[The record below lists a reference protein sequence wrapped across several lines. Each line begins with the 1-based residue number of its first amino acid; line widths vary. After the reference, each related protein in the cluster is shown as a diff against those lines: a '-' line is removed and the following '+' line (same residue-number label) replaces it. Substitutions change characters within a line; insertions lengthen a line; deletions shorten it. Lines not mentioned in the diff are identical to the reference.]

1 MQTLIGKSASELS
14 QLAYQATIDPRVSP
28 RDREAIVS
36 AASAAY
42 QAEKSGEVLHAA
54 QAA

>member
-1 MQTLIGKSASELS
+1 MPDLTSKTASELS
-14 QLAYQATIDPRVSP
+14 QMAYEATIDPRVP
-28 RDREAIVS
+28 ARDREAIVS

-42 QAEKSGEVLHAA
+42 QAEKSGEVLHA